1 VHAGSAGVER
11 ISALDSLQFFGV
23 AVGFLTV
30 LGIFLALVL
39 VVANKYLFV
48 YEDPRIDEVEA
59 MLPAANC
66 GACGTAGCR
75 NFAKKLVAGEVA
87 PGQCTVNP
95 KETSIAIA
103 DFLGVALGKVEKRV
117 ARLACAG
124 GRHVARIR
132 ASYDGLSSCRA
143 AALVSGGGKGCRWG
157 CLGLADCEAVC
168 EFDAISMDRYGLPV
182 VDVDKCTACGDC
194 VEVCPKDLFSLQPL
208 SHQLWVACKSEDFGD
223 AAEAECEVMCTACGR
238 CAMDSPEG
246 LITMK
251 NNLAAIDYTKN
262 GLASQIAI
270 ERCPTGAI
278 VWYDAKGKTV
288 VKGRDA
294 KKIIRREALP
304 VG

>member
-1 VHAGSAGVER
+1 M
-11 ISALDSLQFFGV
+11 DSLQFVGV

-30 LGIFLALVL
+30 LGIFLAIVL

-75 NFAKKLVAGEVA
+75 NFAEKLVAGEVT

-95 KETSIAIA
+95 KETSVAIA

-194 VEVCPKDLFSLQPL
+194 VDVCPKDLFSLQPL

-288 VKGRDA
+288 AKGRDA

>member
-1 VHAGSAGVER
+1 ME
-11 ISALDSLQFFGV
+11 SLQFVGV
-23 AVGFLTV
+23 AVGFMTV
-30 LGIFLALVL
+30 LGVFLAVVL

-48 YEDPRIDEVEA
+48 YEDPRIDEVES

-75 NFAKKLVAGEVA
+75 NFAEKLVAGEVT

-95 KETSIAIA
+95 KETSVAIA
-103 DFLGVALGKVEKRV
+103 DFLGVALGTVEKRV

-132 ASYDGLSSCRA
+132 AAYDGLSSCRA

-194 VEVCPKDLFSLQPL
+194 VDVCPKDLFSLQPL
-208 SHQLWVACKSEDFGD
+208 SHQLWVACKSQDFGE

-246 LITMK
+246 LIAMK
-251 NNLAAIDYTKN
+251 NNLATIDYTKN

-288 VKGRDA
+288 AKGRDA

>member
-1 VHAGSAGVER
+1 
-11 ISALDSLQFFGV
+11 LDSLQFVGV

-30 LGIFLALVL
+30 LGIFLAIVL

-75 NFAKKLVAGEVA
+75 NFAEKLVAGEVT

-95 KETSIAIA
+95 KETSVAIA

-194 VEVCPKDLFSLQPL
+194 VDVCPKDLFSLQPL

-251 NNLAAIDYTKN
+251 NNLATIDYTKN
-262 GLASQIAI
+262 ALASQIAI

-288 VKGRDA
+288 AKGRDA

>member
-1 VHAGSAGVER
+1 
-11 ISALDSLQFFGV
+11 LDSLQFVGV

-30 LGIFLALVL
+30 LGIFLAIVL

-75 NFAKKLVAGEVA
+75 NFAEKLVAGEVT

-95 KETSIAIA
+95 KETSVAIA

-194 VEVCPKDLFSLQPL
+194 VDVCPKDLFSLQPL

-246 LITMK
+246 LVTMK
-251 NNLAAIDYTKN
+251 NNLATIDYTKN

>member
-1 VHAGSAGVER
+1 
-11 ISALDSLQFFGV
+11 LDSLQFVGV

-30 LGIFLALVL
+30 LGIFLAIVL

-75 NFAKKLVAGEVA
+75 NFAEKLVAGEVT

-95 KETSIAIA
+95 KETSVAIA

-194 VEVCPKDLFSLQPL
+194 VDVCPKDLFSLQPL

-251 NNLAAIDYTKN
+251 NNLATIDYAKN

-288 VKGRDA
+288 AKGRDA

>member
-1 VHAGSAGVER
+1 
-11 ISALDSLQFFGV
+11 LDSLQFVGV

-30 LGIFLALVL
+30 LGIFLAIVL

-75 NFAKKLVAGEVA
+75 NFAEKLVAGEVT

-95 KETSIAIA
+95 KETSVAIA

-194 VEVCPKDLFSLQPL
+194 VDVCPKDLFSLQPL

-251 NNLAAIDYTKN
+251 NNLATIDYTKN

-288 VKGRDA
+288 AKGRDA

>member
-1 VHAGSAGVER
+1 M
-11 ISALDSLQFFGV
+11 DSLQFVGV

-75 NFAKKLVAGEVA
+75 NFAEKLVAGEVT

-95 KETSIAIA
+95 KETSVAIA

-168 EFDAISMDRYGLPV
+168 DFDAISMDRYGLPV

-194 VEVCPKDLFSLQPL
+194 VDVCPKDLFSLQPL

-251 NNLAAIDYTKN
+251 NNLATIDYTKN

-288 VKGRDA
+288 AKGRDA

>member
-1 VHAGSAGVER
+1 M
-11 ISALDSLQFFGV
+11 DSLQFVGV

-30 LGIFLALVL
+30 LGIFLAIVL

-75 NFAKKLVAGEVA
+75 NFAEKLVAGEVT

-95 KETSIAIA
+95 KETSVAIA

-124 GRHVARIR
+124 GRHVARFR

-168 EFDAISMDRYGLPV
+168 DFDAISMDRYGLPV

-194 VEVCPKDLFSLQPL
+194 VDVCPKDLFSLQPL

-251 NNLAAIDYTKN
+251 NNLATIDYTKN

-288 VKGRDA
+288 AKGRDA

>member
-1 VHAGSAGVER
+1 M
-11 ISALDSLQFFGV
+11 DSLQFFGV

-30 LGIFLALVL
+30 LGIFLAIVL

-75 NFAKKLVAGEVA
+75 NFAEKLVAGEVT

-95 KETSIAIA
+95 KETSVAIA

-194 VEVCPKDLFSLQPL
+194 VDVCPKDLFSLQPL

-246 LITMK
+246 LITMQ
-251 NNLAAIDYTKN
+251 NNLATIDYTKN
-262 GLASQIAI
+262 ALASQIAI

-288 VKGRDA
+288 AKGRDA

>member
-1 VHAGSAGVER
+1 
-11 ISALDSLQFFGV
+11 LDSLQFVVV

-30 LGIFLALVL
+30 LGIFLAIVL

-75 NFAKKLVAGEVA
+75 NFAEKLVAGEVT

-95 KETSIAIA
+95 KETSVAIA

-194 VEVCPKDLFSLQPL
+194 VDVCPKDLFSLQPL

-246 LITMK
+246 LVTMK
-251 NNLAAIDYTKN
+251 NNLATIDYTKN

-288 VKGRDA
+288 AKGRDA

>member
-1 VHAGSAGVER
+1 M
-11 ISALDSLQFFGV
+11 DSLQFVGV

-30 LGIFLALVL
+30 LGIFLAIVL

-75 NFAKKLVAGEVA
+75 NFAEKLVAGEVT

-168 EFDAISMDRYGLPV
+168 DFDAISMDRYGLPV

-194 VEVCPKDLFSLQPL
+194 VDVCPKDLFSLQPL

-246 LITMK
+246 LIAMK
-251 NNLAAIDYTKN
+251 NNLATIDYTKN

-288 VKGRDA
+288 AKGRDA

>member
-1 VHAGSAGVER
+1 M
-11 ISALDSLQFFGV
+11 DSVQFVGV
-23 AVGFLTV
+23 AVGYMTL
-30 LGIFLALVL
+30 LGSLLAVVL

-75 NFAKKLVAGEVA
+75 NFAEKLVAGEVT

-95 KETSIAIA
+95 KETSVAIA
-103 DFLGVALGKVEKRV
+103 SFLGVALGTVEKRV

-157 CLGLADCEAVC
+157 CLGLGDCEAVC
-168 EFDAISMDRYGLPV
+168 EFDAIAMDRYGLPV

-194 VEVCPKDLFSLQPL
+194 VDVCPKDLFSLQPL
-208 SHQLWVACKSEDFGD
+208 SHQLWVACKSEDFGE

-246 LITMK
+246 LITITR
-251 NNLAAIDYTKN
+251 NLATVDYTKN
-262 GLASQIAI
+262 ALASQIAI

-278 VWYDAKGKTV
+278 VWYDAKGRTV
-288 VKGRDA
+288 TKGRDA
-294 KKIIRREALP
+294 KKIVRREALP

>member
-1 VHAGSAGVER
+1 M
-11 ISALDSLQFFGV
+11 DSLQFVGV
-23 AVGFLTV
+23 AVGFMTV
-30 LGIFLALVL
+30 LGVFLAVVL

-75 NFAKKLVAGEVA
+75 NFAEKLVAGEVT

-95 KETSIAIA
+95 KETSVAIA

-194 VEVCPKDLFSLQPL
+194 VDVCPKDLFSLQPL

-251 NNLAAIDYTKN
+251 NNLATIDYTKN

-288 VKGRDA
+288 AKGRDA

>member
-1 VHAGSAGVER
+1 M
-11 ISALDSLQFFGV
+11 DSLQFVGV

-75 NFAKKLVAGEVA
+75 NFAEKLVAGEVT

-95 KETSIAIA
+95 KETSVAIA

-168 EFDAISMDRYGLPV
+168 DFDAISMDRYGLPV

-194 VEVCPKDLFSLQPL
+194 VDVCPKDLFSLQPL

-251 NNLAAIDYTKN
+251 NNLATIDYTKN
-262 GLASQIAI
+262 ALASQIAI

-288 VKGRDA
+288 AKGRDA

>member
-1 VHAGSAGVER
+1 
-11 ISALDSLQFFGV
+11 LDSLQFVGV

-30 LGIFLALVL
+30 LGIFLAIVL

-75 NFAKKLVAGEVA
+75 NFAEKLVAGEVT

-95 KETSIAIA
+95 KETSVAIA

-194 VEVCPKDLFSLQPL
+194 VDVCPKDLFSLQPL

-246 LITMK
+246 LVTMK
-251 NNLAAIDYTKN
+251 NNLATIDYTKN

-288 VKGRDA
+288 AKGRDA